1 MKDVEKLE
9 KVQKFALRLCVKQW
23 DLDYVSLLFICDLPT
38 LAARRKYFNLCT
50 MYKILIF
57 FPSNM
62 FSPRVTPFQPSSNH
76 LYYQPFCRTNS
87 YLYSF
92 VPNTCSVWNSLPLSV
107 RSSDSISSFKSSFER
122 LAGLMA
128 LYIISCSQTFMHRII
143 GERERANLV
152 VHLAAF
158 FYIYIYIY
166 IYLYI

>member
-1 MKDVEKLE
+1 M
-9 KVQKFALRLCVKQW
+9 KQW

-50 MYKILIF
+50 MYKIVNQLIF

-92 VPNTCSVWNSLPLSV
+92 VLNTCSVWNSLPLSV
-107 RSSDSISSFKSSFER
+107 RSSDSISSFKSSLKDYSWTYDPVYHFMYSNFHAPHNLHSYVFIHHVLAIVYER
-122 LAGLMA
+122 KNKYHPAMMCLHCRKCL
-128 LYIISCSQTFMHRII
+128 
-143 GERERANLV
+143 
-152 VHLAAF
+152 
-158 FYIYIYIY
+158 
-166 IYLYI
+166 